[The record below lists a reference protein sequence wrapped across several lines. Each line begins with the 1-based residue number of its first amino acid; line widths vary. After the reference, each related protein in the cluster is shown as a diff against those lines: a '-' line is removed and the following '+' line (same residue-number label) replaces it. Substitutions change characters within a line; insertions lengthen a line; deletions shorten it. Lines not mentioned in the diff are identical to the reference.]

1 MAAAIFRC
9 NMRRAKPFVN
19 TGVIYVIR
27 VIWWR
32 YQIIQSSFY
41 ERHIDTRSIRVS
53 SNDSATRP
61 GKAAYEE
68 PSFFSSGSIYMY
80 MFIYLFWTANEFY

>member
-68 PSFFSSGSIYMY
+68 PSFFQW
-80 MFIYLFWTANEFY
+80 IYLHVYVYLFILDS